1 MEDHQEIYSSKRISK
16 KRLLDFDIDHL
27 LTLIES
33 KKEREIAL
41 KLQKQ
46 QEEQRK
52 ALEEIDMDD
61 NGEIIA
67 SDKPKT

>member
-1 MEDHQEIYSSKRISK
+1 MEDHPEIYSSKRIAK

-33 KKEREIAL
+33 KKEREVAL

-61 NGEIIA
+61 NGDIIA
-67 SDKPKT
+67 

>member
-33 KKEREIAL
+33 KKERESAL